1 MTNGG
6 RPSSYDPG
14 YCDAVVE
21 FGREGESL
29 TGIAVKLG
37 VSKQTVYNWMDE
49 FPDFMD
55 AIEKARACAQGWWED
70 TLKFQ
75 ARSGKGSATAA
86 IFAMKNQFPDD
97 YRDRREIDLDGKI
110 GVFEIDFTG
119 YDEDTEDSTEEE

>member
-1 MTNGG
+1 MPAG

-21 FGREGESL
+21 FGREGLSL
-29 TGIAVKLG
+29 TGFAVKLG

-49 FPDFMD
+49 HPEFMD
-55 AIEKARACAQGWWED
+55 AIEKARAAAQEWWEAALR
-70 TLKFQ
+70 TQ
-75 ARSGKGSATAA
+75 TMTGKGNATAA

-97 YRDRREIDLDGKI
+97 YRDRREVDIDGKV

-119 YDEDTEDSTEEE
+119 YDEDTADEPEAE